1 MRYLLCGDPDDR
13 KLVSALERGLPP
25 GSSLEVIAPAS
36 FARSWRKKAPG
47 AFVWL
52 DASCLDEGRVLELG
66 ERLWSLEACL
76 WGVAD
81 RKGAIADPAALFFA
95 GGADYLGP
103 ALFRSPLPPGRLQAA
118 LAHAGLGGAG
128 AAVEEAYPPFPGWS
142 ALARDE
148 EVQVRF
154 CYAALSGQKEL
165 RERIGEKRLDKLR
178 EDFASFLGPWS
189 AECGGIVWIKET
201 AGCLVLFPPDD
212 EGMNPVLAAFRLILD
227 RAIVGYE
234 VFHLEIPLSFHFAFH
249 AGKTMWRPPGAT
261 GTVVSDDVNFVFHLG
276 TKATADGEILVS
288 NSANHS
294 IPEYLRDLFV
304 EQGDFEGRPFAASR
318 RFKD

>member
-1 MRYLLCGDPDDR
+1 MKYLLCGDPDDR
-13 KLVSALERGLPP
+13 KLVASLERALPT
-25 GSSLEVIAPAS
+25 GSSLEVVAPAS
-36 FARSWRKKAPG
+36 FARNWKKKAPG

-52 DASCLDEGRVLELG
+52 DAACMDEGRVLEFGKKLRG
-66 ERLWSLEACL
+66 LDACL

-81 RKGAIADPAALFFA
+81 RKGGIRDPAALFFA
-95 GGADYLGP
+95 GAADYLGP
-103 ALFRSPLPPGRLQAA
+103 PLFRSPLASDRLQAA
-118 LAHAGLGGAG
+118 LHHAGLGGEG
-128 AAVEEAYPPFPGWS
+128 APAREACPPFPGWS

-189 AECGGIVWIKET
+189 AECGGLVWIKET

-261 GTVVSDDVNFVFHLG
+261 GTLVSDDVNFVFHLG
-276 TKATADGEILVS
+276 TKAAADGEILVS
-288 NSANHS
+288 GNAAPSV
-294 IPEYLRDLFV
+294 PEYLDDLFV
-304 EQGDFEGRPFAASR
+304 QQGDFEGRPFAASK
-318 RFKD
+318 RFRD